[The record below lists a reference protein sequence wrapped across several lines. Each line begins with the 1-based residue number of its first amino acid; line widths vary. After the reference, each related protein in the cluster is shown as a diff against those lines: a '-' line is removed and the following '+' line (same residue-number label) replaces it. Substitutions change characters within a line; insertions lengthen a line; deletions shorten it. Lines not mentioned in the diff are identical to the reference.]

1 MDLGAESAR
10 GLFAGVDEF
19 PDQDAAIRYRA
30 LVGIEDLKHR
40 LVRHAEI
47 ILNPRRLA
55 VWAERYRLENSTLL
69 SEVARRPP
77 LLIFAGDVGTGK
89 SALAESF
96 GDEVSRTSNIPIT
109 LYRLSLSARGSGAVG
124 EMTQLLSAAF
134 EEVRTV
140 ARRLRSTGGGDSAG
154 GVVLVI
160 DEADALAQSRELAQ
174 MHHED
179 RAGVN
184 ELIRGIDDLGRDA
197 GPALVVMCT
206 NRLSALDPAIRR
218 RAAETFMFDR
228 PNEVQRRKLLSD
240 LFSSGMSES
249 DLEELVT
256 VTGPRQGFIYGYTF
270 SDITHRLTT
279 SIVLDAYPDKPLNG
293 QRIVTLARELVSSP
307 PFESET
313 T

>member
-1 MDLGAESAR
+1 M
-10 GLFAGVDEF
+10 
-19 PDQDAAIRYRA
+19 
-30 LVGIEDLKHR
+30 
-40 LVRHAEI
+40 
-47 ILNPRRLA
+47 
-55 VWAERYRLENSTLL
+55 LL
-69 SEVARRPP
+69 STVARRPP

-134 EEVRTV
+134 EEVRSV
-140 ARRLRSTGGGDSAG
+140 ARRLRKRDGDSLG

-160 DEADALAQSRELAQ
+160 DEADALAQSRELTQ

-218 RAAETFMFDR
+218 RAAETFVFDR
-228 PNEVQRRKLLSD
+228 PNEVQRRQILSD
-240 LFSSGMSES
+240 LFSSGTSES
-249 DLEELVT
+249 DLDELVT
-256 VTGPRQGFIYGYTF
+256 ITGPGNGSEYGYTF

-279 SIVLDAYPDKPLNG
+279 SVVLDVYPDKPLNG
-293 QRIVTLARELVSSP
+293 QRIASLARALAPSP
-307 PFESET
+307 PFESESL
-313 T
+313 